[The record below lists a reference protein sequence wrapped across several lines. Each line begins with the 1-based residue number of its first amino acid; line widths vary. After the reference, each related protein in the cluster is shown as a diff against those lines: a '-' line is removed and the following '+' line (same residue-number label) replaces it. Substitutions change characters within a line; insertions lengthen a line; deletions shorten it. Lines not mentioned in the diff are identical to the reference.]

1 MKGKTKSGFEFD
13 IDEKIFDDFD
23 FIEAYAGIMNTDAV
37 DGTQITAA
45 VDMIHLL
52 FPKDEEDRLKAFV
65 RDKKTGRVSTT
76 KLFNVVQEIF
86 EAIGTPGKN

>member
-13 IDEKIFDDFD
+13 IDETIFDDWNFL
-23 FIEAYAGIMNTDAV
+23 EAYAGMMKTDAV
-37 DGTQITAA
+37 DGTQINAA

-52 FPKDEEDRLKAFV
+52 FPKDEEERLIAFV
-65 RDKKTGRVSTT
+65 KDKETSRVSTT